1 VVFITRLVVV
11 IAGDVYPLSE
21 KVMTKSIS
29 WLFYL
34 LFWASVMPAGH
45 AQSAHGALLKGDRQ
59 FGRENYK
66 EAEKQYRIAADLD
79 YSNPKA
85 LYNLGNALYQ
95 QGKWEDAAERFD
107 LAAKNYKEPK
117 GRAHALHNLGNA
129 MLKQR
134 KFQDAVDAYEN
145 SLRFNPGDAETKMNL
160 QMARKM
166 LQKEQAQQKQ
176 QQQQQ
181 QNQQQDQQQQ
191 NQQDQ
196 QGQKP
201 SNQPNKPEQKPGG
214 QQQQQ
219 PSQPSKQ
226 QKQEQQAARLKQAE
240 AQRLLET
247 AVGPEDQRNAK
258 KYRSAQQQNK
268 PKSSKKDW

>member
-21 KVMTKSIS
+21 KVMTKSII
-29 WLFYL
+29 WLFYM
-34 LFWASVMPAGH
+34 LFWASMMPAGY

-181 QNQQQDQQQQ
+181 QQQQQDQQQQ
-191 NQQDQ
+191 QQNQ

-219 PSQPSKQ
+219 PSQPSEQ

-247 AVGPEDQRNAK
+247 AVGPEDQRNAR